1 MKINGE
7 KVNLVD
13 DLYGEMIWKKS
24 IKSLSVQH
32 MKI

>member
-13 DLYGEMIWKKS
+13 DLYGGMIWKKVS
-24 IKSLSVQH
+24 NLCQFNI
-32 MKI
+32 